1 MKINCKRISQDAFTQ
16 MISDSGIL
24 LDSFDPENPE
34 IKDEN
39 IITATTGGITVS
51 CTETTSD
58 WGEDIDNVPN
68 NMMEFKHHDSWEA
81 KMSFTALCV
90 TLKTIQL
97 SLGAADID
105 ETDGTVTPRN
115 KIKLTDFKKV
125 WWACNTISDA
135 IAVCCLENGYSTG
148 GFSLKTEKNGKG
160 QLTMEITGHTSAM
173 AQDDPPMKF
182 YIIEFEDGEGDSDS
196 DVQTLSED
204 IPEEY

>member
-1 MKINCKRISQDAFTQ
+1 MKINCKRISQDAFMQ
-16 MISDSGIL
+16 MISDAGIL
-24 LDSFDPENPE
+24 LKDFDPENPE

-51 CTETTSD
+51 CIETTSD

-90 TLKTIQL
+90 TLETIQL

-105 ETDGTVTPRN
+105 ETKGMVAPRN
-115 KIKLTDFKKV
+115 KIKLSDFKEV

-135 IAVCCLENGYSTG
+135 IVVCCLENGYSTG
-148 GFSLKTEKNGKG
+148 GFSLKSEKNGKG
-160 QLTMEITGHTSAM
+160 QLSMEITGHTSAK

-182 YIIEFEDGEGDSDS
+182 YYIEFED
-196 DVQTLSED
+196 ED
-204 IPEEY
+204 EEIETVSLAKDDTPEEY